1 MTEIIR
7 FTVLGIIGAILV
19 VTLQQQRKE
28 IALILSVA
36 VGTLLLWKISDHIKE
51 IVEGIRQMSTA
62 AGISGDHWKLLL
74 KLLAISYLTEFGCEI
89 CKDAGQQSLASKIML
104 GGKIMMM
111 ALSLPVF
118 QSLLTFIT
126 EVLT

>member
-28 IALILSVA
+28 IALILGVA

>member
-7 FTVLGIIGAILV
+7 FTVIGIIGAVLV

-28 IALILSVA
+28 IALILGVA
-36 VGTLLLWKISDHIKE
+36 AGALLLWEVSDYIKK
-51 IVEGIRQMSTA
+51 IVEGIRQMSTDV
-62 AGISGDHWKLLL
+62 GISGDHWKLLL

-89 CKDAGQQSLASKIML
+89 CKDAGQQSLATKIML
-104 GGKIMMM
+104 GGKVMMM

>member
-28 IALILSVA
+28 IALILGVA

-111 ALSLPVF
+111 AIF
-118 QSLLTFIT
+118 QRD
-126 EVLT
+126 

>member
-28 IALILSVA
+28 IALILGVA

-51 IVEGIRQMSTA
+51 IIEGIRQMSTA

>member
-19 VTLQQQRKE
+19 VTLQQQRRE
-28 IALILSVA
+28 IALILGVA